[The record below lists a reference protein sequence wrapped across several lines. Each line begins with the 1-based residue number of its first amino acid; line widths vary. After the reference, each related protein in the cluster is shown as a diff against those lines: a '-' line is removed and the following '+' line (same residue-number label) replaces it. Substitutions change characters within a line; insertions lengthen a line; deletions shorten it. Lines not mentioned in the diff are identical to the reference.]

1 MNLVAIAL
9 KIPDNEAYTALRAL
23 QRLGIDVARVQRSE
37 LYRENDVPEGA
48 YNPNK
53 HVMHVLA
60 QAAPSAGEIWIE
72 ELDGPSNGRR
82 FVAWRLLDATQ
93 SPLGRNA
100 LEAAAQRLLCN
111 PAIEKALMTA

>member
-1 MNLVAIAL
+1 MNLVAITL

-23 QRLGIDVARVQRSE
+23 QRLGIDVGRVQRSE

-53 HVMHVLA
+53 HIMHALPAPV
-60 QAAPSAGEIWIE
+60 PSAGEIWIE
-72 ELDGPSNGRR
+72 ELDAPSAGRR
-82 FVAWRLLDATQ
+82 YVVWRLLDAANT
-93 SPLGRNA
+93 PLGRQA
-100 LEAAAQRLLCN
+100 LDAAAQRLLCN